1 MQKTLIIKQAAA
13 GDVVRTTSILN
24 VLEGKVYWVVNAE
37 NAPLF
42 PDSHR
47 GLELITNT
55 DTALASLSKEQ
66 FNLVISFEEQINCAQ
81 LASSISAQKL
91 TGVYLQGE
99 RLSYTDDAADWFDMS
114 LISKKGQQHAN
125 QLKLKNSLTF
135 QHILFKMVGQKFANH
150 RPIIYRDEKIEKVR
164 RLIGI
169 DTRVGVTWPNK
180 RWTGY
185 DELIQLL
192 QSDGYTIK
200 LFAYKEN
207 IREYLDEIATCSC
220 IISGDSLP
228 MHVALGY
235 GIPCIAIFNCTP
247 PNEIHGYGLLK
258 KIVSPLLHQNLYSR
272 IYSEEVV
279 QSISVTEVYDAF
291 RELRLQK

>member
-42 PDSHR
+42 SDIGP
-47 GLELITNT
+47 GLELITNA
-55 DTALASLSKEQ
+55 DTALATLSKER
-66 FNLVISFEEQINCAQ
+66 FNLVVSLEEQMNCAQ

-91 TGVYLQGE
+91 TGVYLQGD
-99 RLSYTDDAADWFDMS
+99 RLTYTDDAADWFDMS
-114 LISKKGQQHAN
+114 LISKKGQQNAN
-125 QLKLKNSLTF
+125 ELKLKNSLSF
-135 QHILFKMVGQKFANH
+135 QHILFKMVGRKFANH
-150 RPIIYRDEKIEKVR
+150 PPIIYRDETLEKVPG
-164 RLIGI
+164 LIGI
-169 DTRVGVTWPNK
+169 DSRVGETWPNK

-185 DELIQLL
+185 DELILL
-192 QSDGYTIK
+192 LKSDGYTIK
-200 LFAYKEN
+200 LFGYKEN
-207 IREYLDEIATCSC
+207 VREYLDEIATCSC

-228 MHVALGY
+228 MHVAIAY
-235 GIPCIAIFNCTP
+235 EIPSIAIFNCTP
-247 PNEIHGYGLLK
+247 PNEIHGYGLLR

-279 QSISVTEVYDAF
+279 RSVSVMEVYDAF
-291 RELRLQK
+291 KKLGLQK